1 MQILEKINNILYNRQ
16 KSKIFKKSV
25 TKLIFLLL
33 IKIISYKKKSVNPPP
48 KKNQLQ
54 KKPDD
59 RHSMYRTTLENN
71 YNHIYSPLENIDIS
85 VLVIFIIFKQF

>member
-33 IKIISYKKKSVNPPP
+33 IKIISYKKKSVTPPP
-48 KKNQLQ
+48 KKISYKKNQTTAIHWTNLLYVQ
-54 KKPDD
+54 KQALSRK
-59 RHSMYRTTLENN
+59 
-71 YNHIYSPLENIDIS
+71 
-85 VLVIFIIFKQF
+85 V

>member
-33 IKIISYKKKSVNPPP
+33 IKIISYKKKSVTPPQKKISY
-48 KKNQLQ
+48 KKNQ
-54 KKPDD
+54 
-59 RHSMYRTTLENN
+59 TTAI
-71 YNHIYSPLENIDIS
+71 HFTIPAIS
-85 VLVIFIIFKQF
+85 NLIVIITMFVFD